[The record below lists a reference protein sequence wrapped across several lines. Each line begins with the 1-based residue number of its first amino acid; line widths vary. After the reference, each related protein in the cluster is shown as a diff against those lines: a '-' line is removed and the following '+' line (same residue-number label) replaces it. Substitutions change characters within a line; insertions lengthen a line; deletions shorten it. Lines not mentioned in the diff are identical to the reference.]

1 VVLNEP
7 KPGHATLSPALARET
22 TTSKNAS
29 TVRSASAFDV
39 LACSATASISSAL
52 VMLVLYL
59 LGTGTKVS
67 AYPTTRAAL
76 KQASR

>member
-1 VVLNEP
+1 
-7 KPGHATLSPALARET
+7 LA
-22 TTSKNAS
+22 
-29 TVRSASAFDV
+29 F
-39 LACSATASISSAL
+39 SATASINSAL

-67 AYPTTRAAL
+67 AYPTTRDAL